1 MSEDTGTVT
10 PLIAAFKQ
18 SISSDTEANRVRIVE
33 ANAEMNYDVVHSEI
47 RPVPT
52 PDADGF
58 TRINLAAL
66 PISAGLDGTFDVGI
80 TAVDERGQE
89 SPFLMLEDGNFDFSP
104 PVAPTEGQFEDG
116 GA

>member
-1 MSEDTGTVT
+1 MSEVIGTVT

-18 SISSDTEANRVRIVE
+18 SVSPDTEANRVRIVD
-33 ANAEMNYDVVHSEI
+33 ANAAMTYDVEFAEI

-58 TRINLAAL
+58 TRIDLSVL
-66 PISAGLDGTFDVGI
+66 SISAGLDGQFDVGI

-104 PVAPTEGQFEDG
+104 PSAPTEGQFEDG